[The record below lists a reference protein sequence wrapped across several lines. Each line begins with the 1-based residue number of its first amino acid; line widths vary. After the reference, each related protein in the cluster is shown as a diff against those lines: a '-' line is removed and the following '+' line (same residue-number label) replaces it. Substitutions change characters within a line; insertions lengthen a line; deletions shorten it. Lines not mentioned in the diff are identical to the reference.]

1 MFQKLQVLGNTIYSK
16 IMTSSKTPK
25 LLGDLVEMYQPETIT
40 SDKFVSNGTYP
51 VYGAGGIIGFYDKYN
66 HKEPQL
72 MVSCRGVC
80 GKTEISLPK
89 SFIIGNQMVIKPKNE
104 NLKYFLYNYL
114 TNCDL
119 SCVETG
125 SVQKQIT
132 RTNLAKLQILLPN
145 EDIISKYYN
154 VFESIYAQKTK
165 IILETEKLNQL
176 KNKLLPLLINGQL
189 EV

>member
-1 MFQKLQVLGNTIYSK
+1 MVSP
-16 IMTSSKTPK
+16 KTPK

-40 SDKFVSNGTYP
+40 SDKFVSDGTYP

-66 HKEPQL
+66 HEEPQL

-80 GKTEISLPK
+80 GKIEISLPK

-114 TNCDL
+114 TYCDL

-132 RTNLAKLQILLPN
+132 RTNLSKLQIFLPN
-145 EDIISKYYN
+145 EDIISDYYD
-154 VFESIYAQKTK
+154 VFENIYTQKTK
-165 IILETEKLNQL
+165 IILETKKLNHF
-176 KNKLLPLLINGQL
+176 KNTLLPLLINGQL
-189 EV
+189 DI